1 MTRWPSGEPMSTDGH
16 GGAGP
21 EIAAPRQACDIHVAH
36 FDLAQNTV
44 YPNDFRVPISIGIA

>member
-21 EIAAPRQACDIHVAH
+21 EIAAPRQACDIHAAH